1 MSRRQRPAPGAHLCD
16 VPGCGLPRVR
26 FRRLCRR
33 CEARLP
39 PYLSLAITTA
49 HDDRRWPDHAEAK
62 RQAAAFLNLP
72 EVAAPAAPTRRAQ
85 AAAITPQRAY
95 AIHARMLG
103 EGDEA

>member
-1 MSRRQRPAPGAHLCD
+1 MKRKTKAANANLCD

-33 CEARLP
+33 CQTRLP

-49 HDDRRWPDHAEAK
+49 HDDRRWPDHAAAK
-62 RQAAAFLNLP
+62 QQAAEYLNLP
-72 EVAAPAAPTRRAQ
+72 AVPPAAAAPRAP

-103 EGDEA
+103 EGEDA